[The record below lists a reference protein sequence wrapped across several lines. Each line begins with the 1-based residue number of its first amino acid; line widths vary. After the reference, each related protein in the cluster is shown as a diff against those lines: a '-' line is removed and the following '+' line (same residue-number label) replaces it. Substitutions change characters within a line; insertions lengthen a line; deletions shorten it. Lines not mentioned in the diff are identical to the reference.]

1 MLRRRRWLASSRR
14 PYRPR
19 ACLLGL
25 ALAAGLAACGYERA
39 LAPSQH
45 RETVLMTEADDA
57 RAGEEQAQAV
67 AAEMGLVSDPRLQ
80 ALVQTVG
87 ERLARQAPPRAFV
100 YRFQIVDQWSPNAFA
115 LPGGAVFVSRGAL
128 ALTSSEDELAGV
140 LGHEIAHVALRHAA
154 ARQAVERGLGPFA
167 LGFGGARYLAA
178 FSREQESE
186 ADEEGQRIAAAAG
199 YDPRGLATF
208 LQKLRNSE
216 RLLLGAS
223 RLPTFFDTHPATGTR
238 FADMATSAEH
248 LTWRRTPGVAGDA
261 ASYVARL
268 EGLVVGDDPSEGFF
282 RGNRFLHP
290 DLDFTLVFP
299 DGWMPV
305 NTPAAVGAVAPQGNA
320 RVALELAAE
329 GTDPQTVAREFLRV
343 DAPRMHA
350 VVDDARPITISGL
363 PGYQVSGRLPTPGGL
378 IAGRITWLGY
388 HGRVFELSAAAVGA
402 ASGESLDLTRIA
414 LRSFRPLTA
423 EERRAVQVMRLHVAH
438 AHQGETLADVARRAK
453 SALDLERTALANGVF
468 PETRLAPGTPVK
480 VAVAEAYV
488 SPAAA
493 Q

>member
-1 MLRRRRWLASSRR
+1 MARPPRR
-14 PYRPR
+14 
-19 ACLLGL
+19 LL
-25 ALAAGLAACGYERA
+25 RA
-39 LAPSQH
+39 LAPLSGLTLEVLLLACGLSPARPATPR

-57 RAGEEQAQAV
+57 RAGEEQARAV
-67 AAEMGLVSDPRLQ
+67 AAEMGLVVEPKLQ

-87 ERLARQAPPRAFV
+87 ERLARQAPPRAFT

-115 LPGGAVFVSRGAL
+115 LPGGAVFISRGAL
-128 ALTSSEDELAGV
+128 ALSSSEDELAGV

-186 ADEEGQRIAAAAG
+186 ADEAGQRIAAAAG
-199 YDPRGLATF
+199 YDPRGLASF

-223 RLPTFFDTHPATGTR
+223 RLPTFFDTHPSTTTR
-238 FADMATSAEH
+238 FADMAESAEH
-248 LTWRRTPGVAGDA
+248 LRWKRVEGVAGDP
-261 ASYVARL
+261 ASYLARL
-268 EGLVVGDDPSEGFF
+268 EGLVMGDDPSEGFF

-299 DGWMPV
+299 DGWTAV

-343 DAPRMHA
+343 EAPRLHA
-350 VVDDARPITISGL
+350 EVQDARALTIAGL
-363 PGYQVSGRLPTPGGL
+363 PAFEVRGWLPTPAGL
-378 IAGRITWLGY
+378 IAGRMTWLGY
-388 HGRVFELSAAAVGA
+388 RGRVYEVSAAAVGA
-402 ASGESLDLTRIA
+402 GAPQSLELSRIA
-414 LRSFRPLTA
+414 VRSFRPLTP
-423 EERRAVQVMRLHVAH
+423 EERSSVQVMRLRVVQAH
-438 AHQGETLADVARRAK
+438 RGETLGDVAHRAG

-468 PETRLAPGTPVK
+468 PETRLAPGTPIK
-480 VAVAEAYV
+480 VAVAEPYV
-488 SPAAA
+488 ARAAGR
-493 Q
+493 

>member
-1 MLRRRRWLASSRR
+1 MLRPAPSLPRGYAWLA
-14 PYRPR
+14 
-19 ACLLGL
+19 GL
-25 ALAAGLAACGYERA
+25 ALAAWLPACGYERA
-39 LAPSQH
+39 AAPSPR

-57 RAGEEQAQAV
+57 RAGEEQAKAV
-67 AAEMGLVSDPRLQ
+67 AAEMGLVPDPKLQ
-80 ALVQTVG
+80 ALVQTIG
-87 ERLARQAPPRAFV
+87 ERLARQAPPRAFT

-115 LPGGAVFVSRGAL
+115 LPGGAVFVSRGAV

-154 ARQAVERGLGPFA
+154 ARQAVERSLGPFA

-186 ADEEGQRIAAAAG
+186 ADEAGQRIAAAAG

-223 RLPTFFDTHPATGTR
+223 RLPTFFDTHPSTGTR
-238 FADMATSAEH
+238 FADIAASAEH
-248 LTWRRTPGVAGDA
+248 LKWTRAAGVAGDP
-261 ASYVARL
+261 ASYLARL
-268 EGLVVGDDPSEGFF
+268 EGLVMGDDPSEGFF

-343 DAPRMHA
+343 EAPRLHA
-350 VVDDARPITISGL
+350 VVDDARALTIAGL
-363 PGYQVSGRLPTPGGL
+363 PAFEVSGSLPTPAGL
-378 IAGRITWLGY
+378 IAARITWLGY
-388 HGRVFELSAAAVGA
+388 RGRVYELSAAAVGA
-402 ASGESLDLTRIA
+402 ASLQSLELSRIA
-414 LRSFRPLTA
+414 LRSFRPLTS
-423 EERRAVQVMRLHVAH
+423 EERASVQVMRMRVVH
-438 AHQGETLADVARRAK
+438 ARKGETLGDVAGRAG

-468 PETRLAPGTPVK
+468 PETPLAPGTPIK
-480 VAVAEAYV
+480 VAVAEPYV
-488 SPAAA
+488 SPAPAR
-493 Q
+493 